1 MAVAAATN
9 VFSTLVTQCA
19 PISTAGFSALSLHF
33 EVTGDK
39 MTGNKVTRGQNDW
52 ETK

>member
-9 VFSTLVTQCA
+9 VLSTLDTQCA

-39 MTGNKVTRGQNDW
+39 MTWDKVTRGQNDQG
-52 ETK
+52 TK